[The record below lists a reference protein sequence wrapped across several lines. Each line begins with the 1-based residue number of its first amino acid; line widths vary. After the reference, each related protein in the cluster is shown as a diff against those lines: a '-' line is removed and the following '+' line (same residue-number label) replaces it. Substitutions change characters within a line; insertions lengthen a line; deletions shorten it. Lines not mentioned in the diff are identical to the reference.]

1 MLERLPLPQF
11 KRVLDIACGRGRHA
25 GRLAD
30 RGYVVTGIDRDENG
44 LTIARRLAPRA
55 TFERLDMRAI
65 DRLAGPFDGA
75 LILWQSFGYF
85 STAQND
91 QVLRS
96 IFALLRPGGRLL
108 LDVFHPD
115 YFRSRQGRRDKVP
128 PGVLAIEDRIDG
140 NRLTSVITYADGSTE
155 LMDFEVF
162 TPEQLT
168 DRAASAGFH
177 LLEACCWWD
186 SARPPDP
193 NQARY
198 QLTLERAPA

>member
-1 MLERLPLPQF
+1 MVERLPLPEF
-11 KRVLDIACGRGRHA
+11 SRVLDIACGSGRHA
-25 GRLAD
+25 GPLAD
-30 RGYVVTGIDRDENG
+30 RGHVVTGIDRDENR
-44 LTIARRLAPRA
+44 LTIARRLAPGA

-65 DRLAGPFDGA
+65 NGLPGPFDGA

-96 IFALLRPGGRLL
+96 IFAILRPGGRLL

-168 DRAASAGFH
+168 DRAARAGFH
-177 LLEACCWWD
+177 LREACCWWD
-186 SARPPDP
+186 ARRPPSHTES
-193 NQARY
+193 RY
-198 QLTLERAPA
+198 QLVLARPV